1 MTNGDKEL
9 IEIKIKYDNGEE
21 KIVKQGAV
29 INFEAL
35 EDDEVNATF
44 HFLGISGQDLNL
56 LVTSVV
62 QLGMKLGMFDDE
74 EAEE

>member
-9 IEIKIKYDNGEE
+9 VEIKIKYDNGEE

-29 INFEAL
+29 INFEEL
-35 EDDEVNATF
+35 EDDEVNTTF

>member
-1 MTNGDKEL
+1 M
-9 IEIKIKYDNGEE
+9 
-21 KIVKQGAV
+21 KQGAV